1 MKSKMFL
8 VIIGFALLLLTAC
21 GEDSE
26 KAANSNDGETYKL
39 RVTSALS
46 ANHGLWVGF
55 YEPWMKKVEEDSDGR
70 VTFETF
76 TSEELVKATN
86 EVEALKQ
93 GTVNIA
99 APLLPIYEPSTFP
112 LSEVSMLPLTKSS
125 PIIGSLAFKEL
136 INSDVE
142 LQDGKTFAELEYG
155 AQSLKVL
162 PATISEE
169 YSISTTGL
177 KFDSVK
183 DVQKAKLRTPSR
195 IHEIYAKKIGTNSVT
210 MPTFDLY
217 DAMSRGAVDG
227 SFLFISDWTGY
238 GFEELFKYTVNDINL
253 GHFSSLLAMTEKQ
266 WDEFPEDIQK
276 IMIDA
281 SDELVENGAELWV
294 DRSEEIIAN
303 SKEQGGEFVS
313 LNDLDPEVKELLIE
327 GMEDTWT
334 DFIELLNKQGDP
346 GTEIAKL
353 WRDIVIEQGG
363 DVPEAVKDL

>member
-1 MKSKMFL
+1 MKSKTL
-8 VIIGFALLLLTAC
+8 LITVGLASLLLTAC
-21 GEDSE
+21 GGASE
-26 KAANSNDGETYKL
+26 ADESSNSDKTYKL

-46 ANHGLWVGF
+46 TNHGLWVGF

-76 TSEELVKATN
+76 TSGELVKATN
-86 EVEALKQ
+86 EMESLKQ
-93 GTVNIA
+93 GTVDIA
-99 APLLPIYEPSTFP
+99 APLLPIYDPSTFP
-112 LSEVSMLPLTKSS
+112 LSEVSMLPLTKSN
-125 PIIGSLAFKEL
+125 PLIGSLAFKEL

-142 LQDGKTFAELEYG
+142 LKDGKTFSELEYG
-155 AQSLKVL
+155 SQSLKAL

-183 DVQKAKLRTPSR
+183 NVKKAQLRTPSR
-195 IHEIYAKKIGTNSVT
+195 IHEIYAKNIDANSVT

-238 GFEELFKYTVNDINL
+238 GFEELFTYTVNDVNL
-253 GHFSSLLAMTEKQ
+253 GHFSSLLAMTEEQ
-266 WDEFPEDIQK
+266 WDEFPEDIQE

-281 SDELVENGAELWV
+281 SDELVETGAELWV
-294 DRSEEIIAN
+294 NRSEEIIAN
-303 SKEQGGEFVS
+303 SKANGGEFVS
-313 LNDLDPEVKELLIE
+313 VDDLDPEVRDLLIE

-334 DFIELLNKQGDP
+334 DFIKLLNEQGEP

-353 WRDIVIEQGG
+353 WRDIVIELGG
-363 DVPEAVKDL
+363 DVPDAVKDL